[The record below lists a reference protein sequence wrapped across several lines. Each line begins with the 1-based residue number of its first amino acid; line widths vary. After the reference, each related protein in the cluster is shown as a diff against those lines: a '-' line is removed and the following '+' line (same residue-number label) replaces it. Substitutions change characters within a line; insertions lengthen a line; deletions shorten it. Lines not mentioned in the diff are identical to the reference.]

1 MSRKYDGWPVVVG
14 MDTRAF
20 RAARE
25 DCNCKSEV
33 NWIGAIVYVR
43 SSGDFFKVFVRDPLS
58 FTWFYSDKNFGLG

>member
-25 DCNCKSEV
+25 DCNCKSEI

-43 SSGDFFKVFVRDPLS
+43 SSGDFFKVFTGTR
-58 FTWFYSDKNFGLG
+58 